1 MLPILLNCIPAF
13 PFHPRKSFIPANAG
27 GQRDKNATFSE
38 LQPAADA
45 SKGRRRRPCQSALPL
60 LKSSL
65 ACLKWGEGGQ
75 GPGAS
80 LTGLRLSP
88 LSSRVTDHFT
98 ARLIGIAARQLV
110 PSDFWTQIEA
120 GIGLASVWSLT
131 LASLPTFC
139 IFWLALEQ
147 ELVFLH
153 SGGPLPHSQPSN
165 ACLRPLQ
172 CVVRCLEVLC
182 VVGPHEKG
190 VRELGFLFLNMH
202 EKSLEDWKFVL
213 TRRQSWEL
221 YVKCNCPTMPSWF
234 GGWRS

>member
-1 MLPILLNCIPAF
+1 MGQKCYVLRAPASSRRQQGQKKEALPI
-13 PFHPRKSFIPANAG
+13 SS
-27 GQRDKNATFSE
+27 ATAQILPCLPE
-38 LQPAADA
+38 VG
-45 SKGRRRRPCQSALPL
+45 GRR
-60 LKSSL
+60 
-65 ACLKWGEGGQ
+65 Q

-172 CVVRCLEVLC
+172 CVVRCLEGLC